1 MPLKVAVGAP
11 VRSFGFAL
19 DRSARPRA
27 AGATA
32 RAVNGVR
39 ALSGLPDVPCLVCC
53 TRHVARCTW
62 HDSCCTRHVARY
74 TWHAA
79 RCMRHVIRGMLHI
92 ACGTLHVAR
101 CTLHRTACR
110 VPVGVHRGQDGPSG
124 LLLRRRNA
132 LPCAPT
138 QCPEYPNDRPTTIE
152 YSRLRG
158 VPAGVPIGWPYCFR
172 AGAHARERS
181 ERRRAAELRRTCAG
195 GRVWVG
201 LPWAMGSQRRWPTA
215 ARQPC
220 CACAACSRRVRTWGP
235 VAPCGAALETI
246 VGTLIRTV
254 SCPRCR

>member
-1 MPLKVAVGAP
+1 ML
-11 VRSFGFAL
+11 
-19 DRSARPRA
+19 
-27 AGATA
+27 
-32 RAVNGVR
+32 
-39 ALSGLPDVPCLVCC
+39 
-53 TRHVARCTW
+53 
-62 HDSCCTRHVARY
+62 
-74 TWHAA
+74 HAA
-79 RCMRHVIRGMLHI
+79 RCTLYVACCTLHAARYTLHAAHCMRHV
-92 ACGTLHVAR
+92 VR

-158 VPAGVPIGWPYCFR
+158 VPAGVPTGLPYCFR

-181 ERRRAAELRRTCAG
+181 ERRRAAELGRTCAG
-195 GRVWVG
+195 GSRMD
-201 LPWAMGSQRRWPTA
+201 WACRGPMGSQRRWPTA

-246 VGTLIRTV
+246 VGTLIGL
-254 SCPRCR
+254 